1 MKMLSKPN
9 AKSNAEKVQS
19 TAEKEEPEEFQLYEL
34 AASRLL

>member
-9 AKSNAEKVQS
+9 AKS

>member
-1 MKMLSKPN
+1 MKMLSKLN

-19 TAEKEEPEEFQLYEL
+19 TVEKEEPEAFQLYEL